1 MTQNELTVL
10 TQNGIIGQNIQ
21 QFRNRLGISQAVLS
35 DYLAISR
42 EMLSYYET
50 GTRNIP
56 IDVIAKAAKI
66 FGVDEYDLFETQNE
80 NLCVN
85 LAFAFRS
92 DDLTVDDLNSI
103 ADFKKIILNYLSM
116 KKVVVD
122 ADDKIPSS
130 D

>member
-50 GTRNIP
+50 GTRNI
-56 IDVIAKAAKI
+56 
-66 FGVDEYDLFETQNE
+66 Y
-80 NLCVN
+80 
-85 LAFAFRS
+85 
-92 DDLTVDDLNSI
+92 
-103 ADFKKIILNYLSM
+103 
-116 KKVVVD
+116 
-122 ADDKIPSS
+122 
-130 D
+130 

>member
-56 IDVIAKAAKI
+56 IDVIAK
-66 FGVDEYDLFETQNE
+66 
-80 NLCVN
+80 
-85 LAFAFRS
+85 
-92 DDLTVDDLNSI
+92 
-103 ADFKKIILNYLSM
+103 LSL
-116 KKVVVD
+116 
-122 ADDKIPSS
+122 IHISEPTRPY
-130 D
+130 